1 MQLGQLGPV
10 WMRQEPKTH
19 NRKIW
24 NSQSSL
30 YVLLLLD
37 SLLLDMVWATNWSFL
52 HISVLILT
60 SNAFLH
66 PMDLTVKM
74 DLKIAPFYCP
84 CNQALLSLALWKLPT
99 PPSYAQK
106 LGEHLLPTHGH
117 SVHFWMCTSSHC
129 ILGWSLNPLHI
140 CRHKGPGSTPPF
152 YFNFST
158 FSS

>member
-1 MQLGQLGPV
+1 MHLGQLGPV
-10 WMRQEPKTH
+10 WMHQELKTN
-19 NRKIW
+19 NRKLW

-30 YVLLLLD
+30 YVLLLFD
-37 SLLLDMVWATNWSFL
+37 FLLLNMVWATNWSFL

-60 SNAFLH
+60 SNAFFH

-84 CNQALLSLALWKLPT
+84 YNQTLLSLAIWKLPT
-99 PPSYAQK
+99 LSSYTQK

-140 CRHKGPGSTPPF
+140 CRYKGLGSAPPF
-152 YFNFST
+152 YFNFSS